1 MNVDIF
7 SQQLQLL
14 QQRIAVLYRQADTSQ
29 PLPMDIL
36 LPSIYKE
43 LGTSSEELQVAAE
56 QIMQQTEEVAL
67 LQKHIEAERQ
77 RYQDLFEFMPDA
89 YLVTD
94 GHGKILEANR
104 AAATL
109 LGVEQLMLRGKL
121 LVTFILV
128 ENRSAFRSKLT
139 QLQQYEWVQNY
150 TVCLQSR
157 NGDNFKTT
165 VTVAPVRNSSGKVA
179 SLRWILRDATL
190 IKPSQLSPSS
200 DELELSQDR
209 SQHNFFKGDIIPL
222 DPEQMWLV
230 RDGVVKLST
239 FNERGEE
246 VLVGLVDAS
255 MPFGSS
261 LTDLPT
267 YQAIALT
274 PTVKLVSIS
283 QSEIAAS
290 PELAQSLL
298 PQISQRLRQT
308 ELLLAI
314 CGKRQVSDRLEY
326 LLLFLKEKYGQKTAQ
341 GTRLSIRLTHQE
353 FADACCTTRVT
364 ITRFLGK
371 LQKQGKIVFDSQNRI
386 LFTDI
391 WDEKYPKA
399 G

>member
-7 SQQLQLL
+7 SQQLQIL
-14 QQRIAVLYRQADTSQ
+14 QQRIAVLYQKAETSQ
-29 PLPMDIL
+29 QPPMDIL

-56 QIMQQTEEVAL
+56 QMMQQTEEVAL
-67 LQKHIEAERQ
+67 LQKQIEAERQ
-77 RYQDLFEFMPDA
+77 RYQDLFELMPDA

-94 GHGKILEANR
+94 GQGKILEANR

-109 LGVEQLMLRGKL
+109 LGVEQSMLRGKL

-128 ENRSAFRSKLT
+128 ENRSAFRTKLT
-139 QLQQYEWVQNY
+139 QLHQYDWVHNY

-165 VTVAPVRNSSGKVA
+165 VTVAPVHNSSGKVV

-200 DELELSQDR
+200 DELEDSQDR
-209 SQHNFFKGDIIPL
+209 RQHIFLKGDIIPL
-222 DPEQMWLV
+222 DPERMWLV
-230 RDGVVKLST
+230 RDGVVKLTT
-239 FNERGEE
+239 FNEPGEE

-255 MPFGSS
+255 MPFGST

-274 PTVKLVSIS
+274 PTVELVSIS
-283 QSEIAAS
+283 LSDIAAS
-290 PELAQSLL
+290 PELAQALF

-308 ELLLAI
+308 EFLLAI

-326 LLLFLKEKYGQKTAQ
+326 LLLFLQEKYGQTTAQ

-353 FADACCTTRVT
+353 LADACCTTRVT

-371 LQKQGKIVFDSQNRI
+371 LQKQGKIVFDTQNRI

-391 WDEKYPKA
+391 WYKKYPKA